1 MEVFL
6 SSYPHIFFFLFT
18 FLLRRNSQS
27 MLLQQ
32 PLLNAAG
39 QKRRKKKQGFL
50 RDLSED
56 QERKSLDRMGYRPI
70 SLAVSSNRVLAEG
83 IDPFQ
88 AP

>member
-6 SSYPHIFFFLFT
+6 SSYPHNFFFFS
-18 FLLRRNSQS
+18 LLRRNSQL

-32 PLLNAAG
+32 PPPNAAG

-50 RDLSED
+50 RDHSKD

-70 SLAVSSNRVLAEG
+70 SSAVSSNRVLAEG